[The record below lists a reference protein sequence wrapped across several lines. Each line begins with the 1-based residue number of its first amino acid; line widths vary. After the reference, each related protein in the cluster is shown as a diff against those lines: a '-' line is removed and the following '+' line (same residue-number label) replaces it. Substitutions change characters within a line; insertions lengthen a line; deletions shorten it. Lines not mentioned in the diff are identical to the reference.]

1 MNATLARGR
10 QNSMLTWLSVGPRHP
25 RLMVPWY
32 PRWAA
37 EHHRKFSITFARCAR
52 FQRAIAVRMVRSL
65 ERGCVRA
72 GVRVMTR
79 RIVKLLAAA
88 VALGAFI
95 YLGTE
100 IAAARHGGGGGGWH
114 GGGRAG
120 GFSSARVGGGH
131 FSRMRV
137 SGLRAGNFSSVRK
150 NGLRA
155 AKLNGKWASH
165 SRFANMNGKWL
176 SHNRFANLNGKWA
189 SHNRFASLNGKNL
202 HGGGWNKW
210 GNNHWHGAWG
220 NHWRGGW
227 SGRWG
232 GWYGPVFWPFFYG
245 DLLSFVFWPYG
256 FYDPFWAYGDIFVLD
271 AILWPGPYPVAERG
285 YYDVYGDY
293 RYGRTAR
300 TRVARNSG
308 RDVTGSIPD
317 NKDLAQ
323 TCSGLAPGVSDLPID
338 RVEKTTQLND
348 DQLKALDALKAATSK
363 ASELLKSSC
372 ASEVSL
378 TPLGRLET
386 VQKRIDGMVQALATV
401 RAPLDNFYNSLN
413 DEQKHRFA
421 MLGSSS
427 SARAG
432 RQGSGSTDN
441 LAQLC
446 SRQSESFTQLP
457 VQRIEQA
464 IKPTQ
469 QQQEAFERLKAASAG
484 AANQM
489 QSSCPKDIPQTPL
502 ERFDAVGQRLDAMSV
517 AIKLVEPALASFYST
532 LTDEQKARFNLLA
545 PSKTTMNREG

>member
-1 MNATLARGR
+1 
-10 QNSMLTWLSVGPRHP
+10 
-25 RLMVPWY
+25 
-32 PRWAA
+32 
-37 EHHRKFSITFARCAR
+37 
-52 FQRAIAVRMVRSL
+52 
-65 ERGCVRA
+65 
-72 GVRVMTR
+72 MTR
-79 RIVKLLAAA
+79 RFVKLLAAA

-95 YLGTE
+95 YLTE

-120 GFSSARVGGGH
+120 GSGGARIGGGH
-131 FSRMRV
+131 FGGMRAGNFSAMRV
-137 SGLRAGNFSSVRK
+137 GGIRTGHFSGMRMSGLRAGNFNSARI

-155 AKLNGKWASH
+155 ARLNGKWSSH
-165 SRFANMNGKWL
+165 SRFANLNGKWT
-176 SHNRFANLNGKWA
+176 SHNRFANLNGKWS

-202 HGGGWNKW
+202 HGGAWNKW
-210 GNNHWHGAWG
+210 GNNHWHGAWNKWG
-220 NHWRGGW
+220 NWHGGW
-227 SGRWG
+227 NGRWG

-256 FYDPFWAYGDIFVLD
+256 FYDPFWAYGDIFVWD
-271 AILWPGPYPVAERG
+271 AILWPGPYTVAAPG

-293 RYGRTAR
+293 GHGRTAR

-308 RDVTGSIPD
+308 RDVTGSISD

-323 TCSGLAPGVSDLPID
+323 ICGGLAPGVSDLPID
-338 RVEKTTQLND
+338 CIEKTIQLSE

-363 ASELLKSSC
+363 ASDLLKGSC

-386 VQKRIDGMVQALATV
+386 VQKRIDGMIQALAMV

-413 DEQKHRFA
+413 DEQKQRFA
-421 MLGSSS
+421 ALGSSS
-427 SARAG
+427 SVRAG
-432 RQGSGSTDN
+432 RQGSGSTDK

-469 QQQEAFERLKAASAG
+469 QQQEAFERLKAASVV
-484 AANQM
+484 AANQL

-517 AIKLVEPALASFYST
+517 AIKLVQPALASFYSS
-532 LTDEQKARFNLLA
+532 LTDEQKARFNILA
-545 PSKTTMNREG
+545 RSKTTMNREG

>member
-1 MNATLARGR
+1 
-10 QNSMLTWLSVGPRHP
+10 
-25 RLMVPWY
+25 
-32 PRWAA
+32 
-37 EHHRKFSITFARCAR
+37 
-52 FQRAIAVRMVRSL
+52 
-65 ERGCVRA
+65 
-72 GVRVMTR
+72 MTR
-79 RIVKLLAAA
+79 RLVKLLAAA

-120 GFSSARVGGGH
+120 GFGGARIGGGHLGGMRGGH

-137 SGLRAGNFSSVRK
+137 SGLRSGNFSSVRM

-155 AKLNGKWASH
+155 AKINGKWASH

-176 SHNRFANLNGKWA
+176 SHKRFANLNGKWA

-227 SGRWG
+227 NGRWG

-245 DLLSFVFWPYG
+245 DLLFFVFWPNG
-256 FYDPFWAYGDIFVLD
+256 FYDPFWAYGDIFVWD
-271 AILWPGPYPVAERG
+271 AILWPGPYTVAGPG
-285 YYDVYGDY
+285 YYDAFGDY
-293 RYGRTAR
+293 GHGRNAR

-308 RDVTGSIPD
+308 RDVTGSISD

-323 TCSGLAPGVSDLPID
+323 ICGGLAPGVSDLPID
-338 RVEKTTQLND
+338 RIEKTIQLNE

-386 VQKRIDGMVQALATV
+386 VQKRIDGMIQALATV

-413 DEQKHRFA
+413 DEQKQRFA
-421 MLGSSS
+421 TLRSSS

-446 SRQSESFTQLP
+446 SRQSESFAQLP

-469 QQQEAFERLKAASAG
+469 QQQEAFERLKAASVV

-517 AIKLVEPALASFYST
+517 AIKLVQPALASFYSA

>member
-1 MNATLARGR
+1 
-10 QNSMLTWLSVGPRHP
+10 
-25 RLMVPWY
+25 
-32 PRWAA
+32 
-37 EHHRKFSITFARCAR
+37 
-52 FQRAIAVRMVRSL
+52 
-65 ERGCVRA
+65 
-72 GVRVMTR
+72 MTR
-79 RIVKLLAAA
+79 RFVKLLAAA

-120 GFSSARVGGGH
+120 GFGGARFSGGHIGGMRMGGIRAGH
-131 FSRMRV
+131 FSRMRM
-137 SGLRAGNFSSVRK
+137 SGLRGGNFSSARI
-150 NGLRA
+150 NGLSA
-155 AKLNGKWASH
+155 ANLNGKWSSH
-165 SRFANMNGKWL
+165 S
-176 SHNRFANLNGKWA
+176 RFANLNGKWSSHNRFA
-189 SHNRFASLNGKNL
+189 NRNGKWTAHNRFASLNGKHL
-202 HGGGWNKW
+202 HGGAWNKW
-210 GNNHWHGAWG
+210 SNNHWHGAWNKC
-220 NHWRGGW
+220 NHWHGGW
-227 SGRWG
+227 NGRWG

-256 FYDPFWAYGDIFVLD
+256 FYDPFWAYGDFFVWD
-271 AILWPGPYPVAERG
+271 AILWPGPYTVSAPG

-293 RYGRTAR
+293 RYGRSAR

-317 NKDLAQ
+317 NRDLAQ
-323 TCSGLAPGVSDLPID
+323 TCGGLAPGVSDLPID
-338 RVEKTTQLND
+338 RIEKTIQLND
-348 DQLKALDALKAATSK
+348 DQLKALDALKGATSK

-386 VQKRIDGMVQALATV
+386 VQKRIDGMIQALAMV

-413 DEQKHRFA
+413 DEQKQRFA
-421 MLGSSS
+421 ALGSSS
-427 SARAG
+427 SARTG
-432 RQGSGSTDN
+432 RQGSGPADN

-446 SRQSESFTQLP
+446 SRQSENFTQLP

-469 QQQEAFERLKAASAG
+469 QQQEAFERLKAASVV
-484 AANQM
+484 AANQL
-489 QSSCPKDIPQTPL
+489 QSSCPKELPQTPL

-517 AIKLVEPALASFYST
+517 AIKLVQPALASFYST
-532 LTDEQKARFNLLA
+532 LTDEQKARFNILA